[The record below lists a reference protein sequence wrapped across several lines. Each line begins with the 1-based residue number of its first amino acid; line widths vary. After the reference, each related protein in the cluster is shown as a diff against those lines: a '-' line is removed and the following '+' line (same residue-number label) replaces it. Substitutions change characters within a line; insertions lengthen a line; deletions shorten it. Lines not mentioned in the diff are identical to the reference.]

1 MPRQARKYIIAPNSL
16 YHIVARGNNQR
27 RIFRSSRDY
36 RKILNILE
44 DTKKKYPFYLY
55 SYNLLPNHYHFEIE
69 TREIPISKVMHQINN
84 IYAKHFRRRYGG
96 SGHLFQGRFFSA
108 IVDKNSYFWALAR
121 YIDLNAVEAGLVE
134 RPEDYPWSSYSFY
147 CQKDYEGKLVD
158 RKRFLRYGGEDLEQS
173 RISYLKFIDEALKD
187 KKKIK
192 PPFPLNEKM
201 A

>member
-158 RKRFLRYGGEDLEQS
+158 RERFLRYGGEDLEQS

>member
-158 RKRFLRYGGEDLEQS
+158 RERFLRYGGEDLEQS

-187 KKKIK
+187 KEKIK